1 MCFSWA
7 AHEHL
12 LECLVRDIFSHEI
25 SGQLSGVVLD
35 HLLACYVVKSKIV
48 WHKVSHK
55 WSSCRN
61 YSSANLKFSHMKQ
74 NSKQFVRKSWS
85 KFHQEDGN
93 TCPLAPISSW
103 VDAGNWRYNVVKFPS
118 RKSSQYSILIV
129 IHTAFIIKVKPWLLE
144 CLLSQVLKNEIIII
158 VYMLHHHC
166 CHQHYHNSPLHQH

>member
-1 MCFSWA
+1 
-7 AHEHL
+7 
-12 LECLVRDIFSHEI
+12 
-25 SGQLSGVVLD
+25 
-35 HLLACYVVKSKIV
+35 
-48 WHKVSHK
+48 
-55 WSSCRN
+55 
-61 YSSANLKFSHMKQ
+61 MKQ

-144 CLLSQVLKNEIIII
+144 CLLSQVLQNENYYHRLHATSSLLSSSTPSKFSSSPTLIID
-158 VYMLHHHC
+158 
-166 CHQHYHNSPLHQH
+166 HYFSFTLSCILISCKLLIPLWDWGWMFCWALCFHWSWSAA